1 MTSAEYNA
9 LGQELIAL
17 RRDLHAHPETAW
29 TEYRTTAVI
38 ASRLAR
44 AGIAVKY
51 GPELHTLREQLPDA
65 QQDAMCL
72 ARAEED
78 GADPAVLAKLAGGYT
93 GLAAEIEGEKPG
105 PTVVLRVDIDAL
117 AVQEDATDDH
127 IPARL
132 GFASCYGGNMHA
144 CGHDAHAAIGVG
156 AALILQARRSE
167 LCGRVRILFQPS
179 EEIMRGAVSFI
190 GAGLL
195 DDADYFFGGHVG
207 LNLLESGVIAA
218 GCTGILASTKFNVRF
233 LGRSAHSGASP
244 QLGRNAVAAAACATL
259 NMLAIPRHADG
270 ASRVNV
276 GTIRGGSARNVVPA
290 EAEMCCET
298 RGITTQINEYM
309 ETSADRVCRA
319 AAEMYGCTYEREIVM
334 RAESAESDPALTP
347 LISRVASGVPG
358 VRRVE
363 PTAYFG
369 ACEDV
374 ALMMR
379 HVKARGG
386 KAAELMYGTPI
397 AAPHHS
403 GRFDIDESVVPT
415 ASRVL
420 AELALAAAAER
431 P

>member
-1 MTSAEYNA
+1 M
-9 LGQELIAL
+9 
-17 RRDLHAHPETAW
+17 
-29 TEYRTTAVI
+29 
-38 ASRLAR
+38 
-44 AGIAVKY
+44 KY

-117 AVQEDATDDH
+117 AVQEDASDDH

-244 QLGRNAVAAAACATL
+244 QLGRN
-259 NMLAIPRHADG
+259 
-270 ASRVNV
+270 
-276 GTIRGGSARNVVPA
+276 VVPA
-290 EAEMCCET
+290 EAEMC
-298 RGITTQINEYM
+298 
-309 ETSADRVCRA
+309 
-319 AAEMYGCTYEREIVM
+319 
-334 RAESAESDPALTP
+334 
-347 LISRVASGVPG
+347 
-358 VRRVE
+358 
-363 PTAYFG
+363 
-369 ACEDV
+369 
-374 ALMMR
+374 
-379 HVKARGG
+379 
-386 KAAELMYGTPI
+386 
-397 AAPHHS
+397 
-403 GRFDIDESVVPT
+403 
-415 ASRVL
+415 
-420 AELALAAAAER
+420 
-431 P
+431 